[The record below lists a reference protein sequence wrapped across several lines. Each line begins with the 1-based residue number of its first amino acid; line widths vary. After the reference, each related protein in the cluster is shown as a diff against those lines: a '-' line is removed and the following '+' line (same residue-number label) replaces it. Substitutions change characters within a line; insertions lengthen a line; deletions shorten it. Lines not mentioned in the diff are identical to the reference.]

1 MWIIEVK
8 KTQISLLP
16 HWAGSEPAPSGSA
29 RWGPRL
35 GRPLPRPAL
44 SIPPHSPP
52 QPHPPPAAAAA
63 APATRRCCS
72 RTRTRT
78 RLAPAAA
85 AAAAPSQ
92 PHPPRTAAGRLYP
105 PFASLLGQPPRAEE
119 LTSCEDVEGLRGV
132 ATAGRASVRRRRKK
146 PTA

>member
-1 MWIIEVK
+1 
-8 KTQISLLP
+8 LP
-16 HWAGSEPAPSGSA
+16 PQ
-29 RWGPRL
+29 
-35 GRPLPRPAL
+35 
-44 SIPPHSPP
+44 PHSPAP

-63 APATRRCCS
+63 AAAPATRRCRS

-85 AAAAPSQ
+85 AAAPSQ
-92 PHPPRTAAGRLYP
+92 PHPPRTATGRLYP
-105 PFASLLGQPPRAEE
+105 PFTSLLGWPPRAEE
-119 LTSCEDVEGLRGV
+119 LTSREDVEGLRGI